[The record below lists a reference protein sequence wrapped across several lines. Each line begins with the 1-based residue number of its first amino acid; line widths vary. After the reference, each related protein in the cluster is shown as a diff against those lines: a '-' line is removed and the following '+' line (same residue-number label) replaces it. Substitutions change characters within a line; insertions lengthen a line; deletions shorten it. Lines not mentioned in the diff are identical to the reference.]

1 MACVIYKP
9 ASASFP
15 TPIPPQKA
23 SFASEVFLVASESTI
38 IHLKKSSV
46 QVPQVSRKGA
56 EKELKPI

>member
-23 SFASEVFLVASESTI
+23 SFASEVFLGASESKI

-46 QVPQVSRKGA
+46 
-56 EKELKPI
+56 